1 MNLLTYMGLAS
12 MAFVAVFTVHAAL
25 KAKGEGQSPR
35 GAIIEAWV
43 NLVIGFSINFVANMI
58 VIPMALTGE
67 GHVTLAGNFWMG
79 WVFTTISIVR
89 QYAIRRWF
97 NARLVAAIQRVS

>member
-1 MNLLTYMGLAS
+1 MSIIARLGLAS
-12 MAFVAVFTVHAAL
+12 MVFVAAFTVRAAL

-35 GAIIEAWV
+35 GAIVEAWA
-43 NLVIGFSINFVANMI
+43 NLVIGFTINFVANI
-58 VIPMALTGE
+58 FIIPLAYEGE
-67 GHVTLAGNFWMG
+67 GHMTLMGNFWMG

-97 NARLVAAIQRVS
+97 NARLHALTLKLL